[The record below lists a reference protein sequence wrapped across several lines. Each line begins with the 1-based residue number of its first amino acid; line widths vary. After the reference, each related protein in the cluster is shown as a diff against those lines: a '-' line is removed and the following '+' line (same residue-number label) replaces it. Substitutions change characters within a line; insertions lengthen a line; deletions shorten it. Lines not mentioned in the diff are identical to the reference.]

1 MAQIPPKP
9 QPESAGGC
17 SPPAQS
23 SVRGRPFQPG
33 QSGNPA
39 GRKPGVP
46 DRRTRMAK
54 AFAGEY
60 DGIVQAI
67 INKAKDGD
75 MTAAS
80 LYLSRVEPPLRPK
93 AERVTFKLDP
103 AAPFADQAGAVL
115 LAVSQG
121 DLDPDTA
128 KMLIDCISAAA
139 SLRKF
144 DAFEAELALMREQ
157 MERLAMAGRGA
168 GGVMFVDMNKERK

>member
-1 MAQIPPKP
+1 MAHIPPPWGQKAEAP
-9 QPESAGGC
+9 ASSA
-17 SPPAQS
+17 PRAAN
-23 SVRGRPFQPG
+23 G
-33 QSGNPA
+33 QFVSGASGNPA
-39 GRKPGVP
+39 GRPPGIA
-46 DRRTRMAK
+46 DRRNRVAK
-54 AFAGEY
+54 AFDHEFDAIAAA
-60 DGIVQAI
+60 IVE
-67 INKAKDGD
+67 KAKAGD
-75 MTAAS
+75 TSAAA

-144 DAFEAELALMREQ
+144 DSFEAELALMREQ
-157 MERLAMAGRGA
+157 MERLATAGRGA
-168 GGVMFVDMNKERK
+168 GGVMFVDMNKEPK